1 MLIYFLLF
9 NKHKKPTD
17 DKPLTRVFFLISLK
31 RSGTQTF
38 FGGPPPLQKQ
48 ILPIKK
54 DTSWIFVK

>member
-17 DKPLTRVFFLISLK
+17 DKPLTRRKEGVFFNQSE
-31 RSGTQTF
+31 TQWYSNF
-38 FGGPPPLQKQ
+38 FGGGPPPLQKQ

-54 DTSWIFVK
+54 DTS

>member
-9 NKHKKPTD
+9 NKHKKLTD
-17 DKPLTRVFFLISLK
+17 DKPLTRRKEGVFFNQSEMQWY
-31 RSGTQTF
+31 SNF

-54 DTSWIFVK
+54 DTS